1 MDCFAQIWMI
11 FYGDPMEVA
20 RIVAAARDLRN
31 SVTAANPPETPH
43 NAGISPSFR
52 SLRRQAMNAVTPIP
66 EPAPHTGSRIAVR
79 TSRALGWQGFGAE
92 LVNVSAGLHR
102 MPAFAHHRV
111 GVHVGAPVTARC
123 VCDLRRFTRIQAHGD
138 ADVIPAGLSGQWSDD
153 AACTIFSIWFAED
166 FARRTVEQLALKPA
180 DAQLRPRFQMRDPR
194 FQHLAWALRAELEAD
209 DASDPLYAE
218 SLCTAMLVRLI
229 GTEPMSGNRR
239 RTLAPRT
246 AARVIEFIDANLD
259 QRLTL
264 DELAAQAQLSVPHFK
279 ALFRDTLGV
288 PVHQYVVQRRVERAR
303 TLLLQGRLSASQI
316 ALDTGFA
323 HQSHMAQWMSRLLGV
338 TPRELRVAA
347 PVDVATSRL
356 EKTRR

>member
-1 MDCFAQIWMI
+1 
-11 FYGDPMEVA
+11 
-20 RIVAAARDLRN
+20 
-31 SVTAANPPETPH
+31 
-43 NAGISPSFR
+43 
-52 SLRRQAMNAVTPIP
+52 MNAVTPIP
-66 EPAPHTGSRIAVR
+66 APAPHSGSRIAVR

-102 MPAFAHHRV
+102 MSAFRHHRV

-123 VCDLRRFTRIQAHGD
+123 LCDARRYSHGD
-138 ADVIPAGLSGQWSDD
+138 ADVIPAGLEGQWNDD
-153 AACTIFSIWFAED
+153 AACTIFSVWFAED
-166 FARRTVEQLALKPA
+166 FARRTVEQLALNSA
-180 DAQLRPRFQMRDPR
+180 DAQVRPRFQMRDPR

-229 GTEPMSGNRR
+229 GVEPMPDNRR

-246 AARVIEFIDANLD
+246 AARVIEFIDAHLD

-279 ALFRDTLGV
+279 ALFRETLGV

-316 ALDTGFA
+316 ALETGFA
-323 HQSHMAQWMSRLLGV
+323 HQSHMAHWMSRLLGA
-338 TPRELRVAA
+338 TPRELRGAA
-347 PVDVATSRL
+347 RDDAAMSGQ